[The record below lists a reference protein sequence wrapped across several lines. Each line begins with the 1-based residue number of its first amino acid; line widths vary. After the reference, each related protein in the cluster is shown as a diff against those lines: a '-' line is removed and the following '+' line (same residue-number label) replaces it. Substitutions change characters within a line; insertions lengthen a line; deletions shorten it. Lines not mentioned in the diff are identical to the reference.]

1 MNPERLCPVPSLSDP
16 AGFPERATFT
26 VDAPPAWASY
36 RATLLPYEAMIDFV
50 IPTASPPLHPCECA
64 PCRTL
69 RAASEDP
76 PCPP

>member
-1 MNPERLCPVPSLSDP
+1 MPSLSDP
-16 AGFPERATFT
+16 AGFPERQKSILTYRATFT